1 MKFRCRFCT
10 FTAFNSKLVQSHEID
25 KHRHSYTPARSYP
38 SSLREQ
44 SHDSFI
50 AVPVYISDD
59 EPKRKSDD
67 DYVGGGGSFG
77 GGGSSGS
84 WSSDDSSSSSSSSDS
99 GSSSSGD

>member
-1 MKFRCRFCT
+1 MKFRCRYCT
-10 FTAFNSKLVQSHEID
+10 FIASTSKLVQSHEIE

-44 SHDSFI
+44 SQDSFI

-67 DYVGGGGSFG
+67 DYAGSGGSFG

-84 WSSDDSSSSSSSSDS
+84 WDSGSSDS
-99 GSSSSGD
+99 GSSGGGD

>member
-1 MKFRCRFCT
+1 MKFRCRYCT
-10 FTAFNSKLVQSHEID
+10 FTASTSKLVQSHEIE

-44 SHDSFI
+44 SQDSFI

-67 DYVGGGGSFG
+67 DYVGGGSFG

-84 WSSDDSSSSSSSSDS
+84 WDSGSSDS
-99 GSSSSGD
+99 GSSDSGSSGGGD